1 MNIKNIFSA
10 FNISAS
16 GMSAQRKRMNVI
28 AENMANAE
36 TTRTADGGPYQR
48 KVVRFETSAEQ
59 QFGQRLAQ
67 ERIKISQTNA
77 SHISGNSRR
86 LSRTR
91 DIEPGVRATEELAT
105 NDFKLI
111 YEPGHP
117 DSDESGYVKMP
128 NINVV
133 TEMVD
138 MIAASRAFEANT
150 TAINAIKQMAKA
162 SLEI

>member
-16 GMSAQRKRMNVI
+16 GMSAQRQRMNVI

-36 TTRTADGGPYQR
+36 TTKTAEGGPYQR
-48 KVVRFETSAEQ
+48 KVVRFEAGAEQ
-59 QFGQRLAQ
+59 QFSQRLAQ
-67 ERIKISQTNA
+67 ERIRISQTNA
-77 SHISGNSRR
+77 SHLPGTARR
-86 LSRTR
+86 ISRTR
-91 DIEPGVRATEELAT
+91 DIDPGVRATEGIA
-105 NDFKLI
+105 NDDFKLV

-117 DSDESGYVKMP
+117 DADENGYVKLP

-138 MIAASRAFEANT
+138 MMAASRAFEANT

>member
-36 TTRTADGGPYQR
+36 TTSTANGGPYQR
-48 KVVRFETSAEQ
+48 KIVRFEASAEQ
-59 QFGQRLAQ
+59 EFSQRLAH
-67 ERIKISQTNA
+67 ERIKVSQTNA
-77 SHISGNSRR
+77 SHFSGNTHRI
-86 LSRTR
+86 SRTR
-91 DIEPGVRATEELAT
+91 GIEPGIRATEELAT
-105 NDFKLI
+105 NDFKLV

-117 DSDESGYVKMP
+117 DSDENGYVQMP

>member
-1 MNIKNIFSA
+1 MNIKNVFSA

-16 GMSAQRKRMNVI
+16 GMSAQRKRMNAI
-28 AENMANAE
+28 ADNMANAE
-36 TTRTADGGPYQR
+36 TTRTETGDPYQR
-48 KVVRFETSAEQ
+48 KIVRFEPGTEQ
-59 QFGQRLAQ
+59 QFSRLLHGQQLRM
-67 ERIKISQTNA
+67 SQTNPA
-77 SHISGNSRR
+77 HLSSGVRR
-86 LSRTR
+86 LGRPA
-91 DIEPGVRATEELAT
+91 DVEAGVRAHDDLDMS
-105 NDFKLI
+105 DFKLI

-117 DSDESGYVKMP
+117 DADENGYVKMP

-150 TAINAIKQMAKA
+150 TAINAIKAMAKD